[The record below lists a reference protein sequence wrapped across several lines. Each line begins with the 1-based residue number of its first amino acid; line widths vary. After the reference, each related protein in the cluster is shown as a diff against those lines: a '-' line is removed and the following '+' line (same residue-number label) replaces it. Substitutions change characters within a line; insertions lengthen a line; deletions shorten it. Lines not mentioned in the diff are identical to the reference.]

1 MIHWDHLHN
10 THAPKEGKSSNIFHY
25 DDAFSI
31 NVFKVFA
38 MVLLQHKIHIH
49 IGIKLLDRENGALQR
64 PQGTHEF
71 QLISPVLVFAIAE
84 AI

>member
-1 MIHWDHLHN
+1 MHLKRENHQ
-10 THAPKEGKSSNIFHY
+10 IFFHY

-38 MVLLQHKIHIH
+38 MVLLQHKIHIP

-64 PQGTHEF
+64 PQGTPEF
-71 QLISPVLVFAIAE
+71 HLISPVLVFAIAE